1 MSQVLEGTLVVEL
14 GTMIT
19 APLAG
24 MMLGD
29 LGARV
34 IKVEHPK
41 GGDPFRGY
49 RGDSYSPHF
58 AGYNRNK
65 ESIQLDLQSE
75 EGLRDLRELIRRA
88 DVLLDNFR
96 PGVLDRL
103 KLTNEALRKLN
114 PGLVHCSITGFGPRG
129 PYRDRPAYDAVGVA
143 LSGLSSLLIDPE
155 NPYSSGPTIA
165 DNVTGM
171 YACYGILG
179 ALLKKARTGKGSRVE
194 TNMLEASVAF
204 IPDSFAS
211 YTLHNIVSHPRTR
224 VASSQS
230 YALMCADRSLI
241 AVHLSIPDKF
251 WEGLLTAIERPELAV
266 DERFNSREKRV
277 RNFEALT
284 MELAGIFKTRT
295 REEWYRRLEA
305 QDVPCAPVYSIPEV
319 FDDPQIQHL
328 GTFYHMHH
336 AKLGD
341 LTGVH
346 RPVLIDGERGPA
358 TLPAPTLGEHT
369 ETIRAEYLAQNTKQ
383 PEMP

>member
-1 MSQVLEGTLVVEL
+1 MSQVLEGTLVIEL

-34 IKVEHPK
+34 IKVEHPN

-49 RGDSYSPHF
+49 RGDNYSPHF
-58 AGYNRNK
+58 ASYNRNK

-75 EGLRDLRELIRRA
+75 EGLGELRELIRHA

-103 KLTNEALRKLN
+103 TLTDEALHELN
-114 PGLVHCSITGFGPRG
+114 PGLVHCSITGFGADG

-143 LSGLSSLLIDPE
+143 LGGLSSLLIDPDH
-155 NPYSSGPTIA
+155 PYSSGPTIS
-165 DNVTGM
+165 DNVAGM

-194 TNMLEASVAF
+194 TNMLEATVAF
-204 IPDSFAS
+204 IPDSFAN
-211 YTLHNIVSHPRTR
+211 YTMHKVISHPRTR

-230 YALMCADRSLI
+230 YALKCSDDRLI

-251 WEGLLTAIERPELAV
+251 WEGLLTAIEKPELGA
-266 DERFNSREKRV
+266 DERFNSRAKRV

-284 MELAGIFKTRT
+284 LELAAVFQTRT
-295 REEWYRRLEA
+295 RAEWLQRLEA
-305 QDVPCAPVYSIPEV
+305 QDVPCAPIYSISEV
-319 FDDPQIQHL
+319 LDDPQIQHL
-328 GTFYHMHH
+328 GTFYQMHH
-336 AKLGD
+336 AKIGD

-358 TLPAPTLGEHT
+358 TLPAPVLGEHNAA
-369 ETIRAEYLAQNTKQ
+369 IRADYLEQGLKK
-383 PEMP
+383 PGPR